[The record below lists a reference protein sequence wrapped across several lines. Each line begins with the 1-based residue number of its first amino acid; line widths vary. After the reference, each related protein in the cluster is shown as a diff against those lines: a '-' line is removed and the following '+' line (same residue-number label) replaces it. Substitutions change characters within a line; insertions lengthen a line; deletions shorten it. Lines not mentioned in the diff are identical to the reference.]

1 MDICGRADTSSKNSE
16 FVSTTSTPAT
26 KLLIPGRA
34 GLGVAPLPPLR
45 MSHCAPRS
53 RHAPDKTTR
62 MSSPYLLQHHRHNR
76 RYHHLHPH
84 HLFLLTHY
92 CRLVLFLLVAELLAW
107 PTVSGAP
114 DSYYYDD
121 GPRSHPRH
129 RRPEYQPRMVC
140 NNGTDYACIC
150 RASIP
155 PDDEPTPGIIECD
168 EFIQSLELPVVDMR
182 LRHVNLEA
190 HLHTNE
196 KYETYFK
203 RRIANIVSS
212 YCEHQAN
219 ECPGATLR
227 ITQAPSDASQS
238 DDSDDDRSVLYAA
251 DDESEPLLTQNNVVL
266 LRVEREPV
274 NVTRILFAITK
285 SENVGS
291 LNEQMIID
299 PVKVK
304 YILGSQAGPLAR
316 ILGGIKLD
324 SVRVS
329 RIRRHLK
336 ASDTDNTRLITI
348 ISVVGAFF
356 AICYIIGAIRLCRDA
371 RRRKRE
377 RKAKEDPNGLGNAT
391 LVPNYGSCQR
401 KSSKNGG
408 VLKMTG
414 CERNAIPSNYKEI
427 DECVDNYH
435 PDEPHVLTERQAR
448 FMFMCDPSQLPR
460 EPTFDSQTAVD
471 VEPIHSVKST
481 PPREEVVVKNEISVM
496 TAAVAAE
503 KRRSSSSSQEL
514 QPPPSKT
521 TNRSP
526 VSDPEVPALVLVPS
540 LSLDSPITS
549 DDSPNSA
556 APITLLGNDRES
568 PIDRPKSRR
577 GSRIGDEVLDLREED
592 GPLDVEK
599 NNNYNLL
606 FENLANVRDGDE
618 NDRRAQLERWSS
630 SDGEVDVYYKLSED
644 EDTIHGDDWANAK
657 VAGVAG
663 AQPQHEVTDSDSDE
677 DDDAGELLKRNDGD
691 IDGYVYERLREELTP
706 VPFDS

>member
-1 MDICGRADTSSKNSE
+1 MS
-16 FVSTTSTPAT
+16 
-26 KLLIPGRA
+26 
-34 GLGVAPLPPLR
+34 PL
-45 MSHCAPRS
+45 
-53 RHAPDKTTR
+53 
-62 MSSPYLLQHHRHNR
+62 YLLQRSNH
-76 RYHHLHPH
+76 RYHNPRPK
-84 HLFLLTHY
+84 HLFLLKHSH
-92 CRLVLFLLVAELLAW
+92 LLLFVIVSELLIC
-107 PTVSGAP
+107 PSVSGTP
-114 DSYYYDD
+114 NSHYYGDD
-121 GPRSHPRH
+121 AARNLPPHQRS
-129 RRPEYQPRMVC
+129 QPQQRMVC
-140 NNGTDYACIC
+140 NNGTDYRCIC

-155 PDDEPTPGIIECD
+155 PDNEPTPGIIECD

-227 ITQAPSDASQS
+227 ITQTSSDASQS
-238 DDSDDDRSVLYAA
+238 DDNDDDNSVLYAA

-336 ASDTDNTRLITI
+336 PSETDNTRLITI
-348 ISVVGAFF
+348 ISIVGAFF
-356 AICYIIGAIRLCRDA
+356 VICYIIGAIRLCRDA

-377 RKAKEDPNGLGNAT
+377 RKTNNDPDGLTNANT
-391 LVPNYGSCQR
+391 VPNYGSCQR
-401 KSSKNGG
+401 KSSKNGA

-414 CERNAIPSNYKEI
+414 CEKNTFPTNYNQI
-427 DECVDNYH
+427 DECVDNYNQE
-435 PDEPHVLTERQAR
+435 EPHILTERQAR

-460 EPTFDSQTAVD
+460 EPTFDSQAALGS
-471 VEPIHSVKST
+471 EPNHSSKST
-481 PPREEVVVKNEISVM
+481 PPREEVILENEPSEEDAPEAVEKSHSPSPPVK
-496 TAAVAAE
+496 
-503 KRRSSSSSQEL
+503 
-514 QPPPSKT
+514 QPPPTKLIR
-521 TNRSP
+521 RSP
-526 VSDPEVPALVLVPS
+526 PSDPEVPALVLVPS

-549 DDSPNSA
+549 DDSPNFAVPTS
-556 APITLLGNDRES
+556 LLGNDRDS
-568 PIDRPKSRR
+568 PIDRPRSRR
-577 GSRIGDEVLDLREED
+577 SSRVGDEVLDLREED
-592 GPLDVEK
+592 GPLDMEK

-606 FENLANVRDGDE
+606 LQNLARDEDE
-618 NDRRAQLERWSS
+618 IERREQLGRWSS
-630 SDGEVDVYYKLSED
+630 SDGEVDVYYKMSDD
-644 EDTIHGDDWANAK
+644 EDVTIHGDDWANVKAEV
-657 VAGVAG
+657 VAGISRNESGNVA
-663 AQPQHEVTDSDSDE
+663 ADSDSD
-677 DDDAGELLKRNDGD
+677 DDDERLKQSDGD

-706 VPFDS
+706 VPPDS